1 MTSDRREA
9 FERLCRD
16 EYAAVVRTAWLVT
29 GDREEAVDIAQE
41 TFVRAYERWRQV
53 AVMDRPG
60 GWLQR
65 VAANLAL
72 SWRRRQR
79 SASAAQRRLSAG
91 APLAILASPADARD
105 DELLRALDHLTPAQR
120 TVIVL
125 RYFADQPVDDVAR
138 ALGKRP
144 GTVRALASQGLDR
157 LRQTLGSMEVFADAL
172 D

>member
-9 FERLCRD
+9 FERLCRA

-29 GDREEAVDIAQE
+29 GDREEAADIAQE
-41 TFVRAYERWRQV
+41 TFIRAYERWRQV
-53 AVMDRPG
+53 SALVRPG

-65 VAANLAL
+65 VAANLAI

-79 SASAAQRRLSAG
+79 VRSDARRRLADQSAG
-91 APLAILASPADARD
+91 SVPESESPD
-105 DELLRALDHLTPAQR
+105 DDLLRALDLLTPAQR
-120 TVIVL
+120 AVIVL
-125 RYFADQPVDDVAR
+125 RYFADQSVDDVAR

-157 LRQTLGSMEVFADAL
+157 LRRALGSTEVLADAL